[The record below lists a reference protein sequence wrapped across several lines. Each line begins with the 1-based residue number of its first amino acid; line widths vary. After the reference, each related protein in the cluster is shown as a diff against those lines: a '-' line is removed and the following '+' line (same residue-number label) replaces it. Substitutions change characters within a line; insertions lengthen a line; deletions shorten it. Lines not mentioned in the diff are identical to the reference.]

1 MLMAKL
7 KIKQI
12 TLKDWNLSSGNIFWS
27 IWSFSS
33 LLVKDD
39 KTSDQIEMKTRYE
52 NYLAKSIF
60 HA

>member
-12 TLKDWNLSSGNIFWS
+12 TLKNWNFSSGNIFWS

-39 KTSDQIEMKTRYE
+39 KTPDQIEMKTRYE